1 VTTRNWRPETSAASI
16 LESCSLERNL
26 SQHAYKLVLLATGI
40 ASVLGLITLRDVGA
54 AQPQQAKLVT
64 ASAPISQPPSMTPKI
79 PAPGTA
85 LYETRRGDTVV
96 SVARRYLSQ
105 TSYLTSSQL
114 AEAIRG
120 ANGNL

>member
-1 VTTRNWRPETSAASI
+1 MG
-16 LESCSLERNL
+16 
-26 SQHAYKLVLLATGI
+26 LA
-40 ASVLGLITLRDVGA
+40 TLRDVDA
-54 AQPQQAKLVT
+54 AQPQQAKLVS
-64 ASAPISQPPSMTPKI
+64 ASAPIAQPPSLTPKI

-96 SVARRYLSQ
+96 SVARHYLSQ

-120 ANGNL
+120 ANGDLKGAFLKNGQQLTIPGVLDAPIAEKAVPVARKF